1 VSREQDILAAAE
13 RLFFERSYDGV
24 GVDDIGRA
32 AGVSGSAIYR
42 HFSGKEEILAA
53 LFDKAID
60 GMLMYV
66 AEPDPDPSTDLRNL
80 LKAFLEFNN
89 RFSRN
94 AAIWIREQGT
104 LSEQYRRGHDRRQQ
118 RFMDRWVTALTRCYP
133 DRSRDELTTAARAVQ
148 LLLMSEALR
157 RPGGRRAKNTDEILL
172 DMAFLSLG
180 ALQPATTRAAG

>member
-13 RLFFERSYDGV
+13 KLFFDRSYDGV
-24 GVDDIGRA
+24 GVDDIGKA

-60 GMLMYV
+60 GMLMNV
-66 AEPDPDPSTDLRNL
+66 AEPHPDALVDLRNL
-80 LKAFLEFNN
+80 LKAFLQFN
-89 RFSRN
+89 SRYSLL

-104 LSEQYRRGHDRRQQ
+104 LSEKYRRGHDRRQQ
-118 RFMDRWVTALTRCYP
+118 RFMDRWVSALTRCYP
-133 DRSRDELTTAARAVQ
+133 DRAVDELATAARAVQ

-157 RPGGRRAKNTDEILL
+157 RPGGRRAKNTDDILL
-172 DMAFLSLG
+172 DMAFVSLT
-180 ALQPATTRAAG
+180 ALQPAATRAAG